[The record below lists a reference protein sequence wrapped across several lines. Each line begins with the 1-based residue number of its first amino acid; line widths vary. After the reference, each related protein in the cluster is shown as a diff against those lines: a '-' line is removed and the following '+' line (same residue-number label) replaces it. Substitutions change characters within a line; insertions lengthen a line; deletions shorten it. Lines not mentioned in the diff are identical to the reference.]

1 DTVLLPNPGYPDY
14 LSGVSFVNA
23 DPSFMPL
30 LEENEFLPDY
40 TKLDEEVLDR
50 AKMMF
55 LNYPN
60 NPTAAVASEDFFEEM
75 VEVAKKHNV
84 FVIHDFAYVAIGFY
98 GVNQESYL
106 FYLVVYDFGFE

>member
-1 DTVLLPNPGYPDY
+1 DVDLDPDTEVAVMIGSTIGLFEVCQCMLNPHDTVLLPNPSYPEY

-23 DPSFMPL
+23 DPPFMPL

-60 NPTAAVASEDFFEEM
+60 NPTAAVASEDF
-75 VEVAKKHNV
+75 
-84 FVIHDFAYVAIGFY
+84 
-98 GVNQESYL
+98 
-106 FYLVVYDFGFE
+106 